1 MTSGAAA
8 DDPNL
13 AQLGVVATVLGELCA
28 SLVFVGG
35 CATGLLVTAA
45 RAQRIRVTAD
55 VDLVAEITTAH
66 AYHRMEAALQA
77 RGLIH
82 DLSPAAPICRWVY
95 KGVTVDLMPS
105 EPGVLGFHNRWYP
118 LAVETAREI
127 ALPSGQPIRLIHA
140 PLFIATKLEAFKGR
154 GNAGYLMSHDLEDI
168 MTVVDGRV
176 ELIEETRSMPKDLL
190 RYLSDEFTQLIN
202 APAFMEALPGHLPGD
217 IASQQRLPE
226 LLNRLRALSRLA
238 R

>member
-1 MTSGAAA
+1 MTPGAAA

-13 AQLGVVATVLGELCA
+13 AQLGVVAAVLGELRA

-45 RAQRIRVTAD
+45 RAQRIRVTTD
-55 VDLVAEITTAH
+55 VDLVAEVATAH
-66 AYHRMEAALQA
+66 AYYRVEAALQA
-77 RGLIH
+77 RGLTH
-82 DLSPAAPICRWVY
+82 DLSPGAPICRWVC

-154 GNAGYLMSHDLEDI
+154 GNADYMMSHDLEDI

-202 APAFMEALPGHLPGD
+202 NPAFMEALPGHLPGD

-226 LLNRLRALSRLA
+226 LLNRLRALSSLA

>member
-1 MTSGAAA
+1 VTPGAAY

-13 AQLGVVATVLGELCA
+13 EQLGVVAAVLGELCA

-55 VDLVAEITTAH
+55 VDLVAEVATAR
-66 AYHRMEAALQA
+66 AYHRMEAAFQA
-77 RGLIH
+77 RGLTH
-82 DLSPAAPICRWVY
+82 DLSRDAPICRWVC

-127 ALPSGQPIRLIHA
+127 ELPSGQSIRLIHA
-140 PLFIATKLEAFKGR
+140 PLFIATKLEAFKDR
-154 GNAGYLMSHDLEDI
+154 GNADYLMSHDLK
-168 MTVVDGRV
+168 T
-176 ELIEETRSMPKDLL
+176 S
-190 RYLSDEFTQLIN
+190 
-202 APAFMEALPGHLPGD
+202 
-217 IASQQRLPE
+217 
-226 LLNRLRALSRLA
+226 
-238 R
+238 